1 MEQRSEDA
9 PAEDVQIKHRKEDC
23 VEGME
28 SLDEKTEQN
37 KEEWQDQGIRRID
50 VQFALCIRALEL
62 LVWVWDFCL

>member
-37 KEEWQDQGIRRID
+37 KEEILIW
-50 VQFALCIRALEL
+50 
-62 LVWVWDFCL
+62 